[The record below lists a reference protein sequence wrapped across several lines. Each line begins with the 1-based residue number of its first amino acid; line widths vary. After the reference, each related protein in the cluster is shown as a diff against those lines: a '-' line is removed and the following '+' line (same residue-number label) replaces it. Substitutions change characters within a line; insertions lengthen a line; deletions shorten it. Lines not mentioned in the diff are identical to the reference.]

1 MSYEFY
7 KVLHLAGLVLLF
19 SGLAGILA
27 VKMIVPEIPARPR
40 RLFFMAH
47 GLGLLIMVVA
57 GFGLAARLGY
67 LQSFPLWLWAKI
79 GIWVVLGGSIALAKR
94 RGHVGGPLLT
104 FFVVLG
110 TTAAWLAVMK
120 PF

>member
-7 KVLHLAGLVLLF
+7 KVLHLAGLFLLF

-27 VKMIVPEIPARPR
+27 ARMIVPEIPARPR
-40 RLFFMAH
+40 RLFFLAH
-47 GLGLLIMVVA
+47 GLGLLIMIVA

-67 LQSFPLWLWAKI
+67 MQSFPLWLWAKI
-79 GIWVVLGGSIALAKR
+79 VIWLILGGGIALAKR

-104 FFVVLG
+104 LFVGLG
-110 TTAAWLAVMK
+110 ATAAWLAVMK